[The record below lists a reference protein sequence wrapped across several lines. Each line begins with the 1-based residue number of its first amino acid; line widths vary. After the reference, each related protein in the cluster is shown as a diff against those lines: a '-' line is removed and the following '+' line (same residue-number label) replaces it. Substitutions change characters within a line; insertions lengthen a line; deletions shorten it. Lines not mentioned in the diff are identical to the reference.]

1 MNMNMNNNMN
11 NNAPQIEDKNLSV
24 IKDQLSHEC
33 LLNKKYS
40 LYSEY
45 CTDQNLK
52 NLCNEAATVHKQ
64 NFTELKNYLDS
75 HQ

>member
-1 MNMNMNNNMN
+1 MNTTN
-11 NNAPQIEDKNLSV
+11 NNAPQIEDKNLSI
-24 IKDQLSHEC
+24 IKDQLGHEC

-45 CTDQNLK
+45 CTDQSLK
-52 NLCNEAATVHKQ
+52 SLCNEAAGVHKQ
-64 NFTELKNYLDS
+64 NFTELKNYLES